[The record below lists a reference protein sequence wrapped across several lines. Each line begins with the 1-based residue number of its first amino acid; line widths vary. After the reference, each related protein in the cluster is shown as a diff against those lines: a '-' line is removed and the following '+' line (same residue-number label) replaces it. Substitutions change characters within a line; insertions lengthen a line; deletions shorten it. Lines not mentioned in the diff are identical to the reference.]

1 MTLVAIPR
9 AAEETGLVA
18 VAGDLLA
25 AVGDIGVGALVLLE
39 TVVPPVPSEV
49 ILPYAGYLSRQGSL
63 SLGGLIVWSTVGST
77 VGALLLYWLG
87 AALGMER
94 ASRLLARTRLVDED
108 DLDRGAEWFHRHG
121 PVAVVVGRLMP
132 GVRSLISIPAGADR
146 MRIWLFVLCTAVGS
160 GAWNAAL
167 IGLGAALGTQR
178 DKIDPYLN
186 VLDIVV
192 YAALAVAVVVLV
204 VRRTRRRRARLR
216 ASED

>member
-9 AAEETGLVA
+9 ATEETGLVA

-121 PVAVVVGRLMP
+121 AVSVVVGRLVP

-146 MRIWLFVLCTAVGS
+146 MHLGLFVLCTAVGS
-160 GAWNAAL
+160 GVWNSAL

-178 DKIDPYLN
+178 HVIDPYLD

-192 YAALAVAVVVLV
+192 YTALALAVVVLV